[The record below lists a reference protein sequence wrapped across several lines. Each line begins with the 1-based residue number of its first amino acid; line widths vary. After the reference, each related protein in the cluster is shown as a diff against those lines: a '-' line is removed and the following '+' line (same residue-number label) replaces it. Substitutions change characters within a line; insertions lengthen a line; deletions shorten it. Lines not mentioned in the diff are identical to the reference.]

1 MLDLILIAL
10 LIISAVVLGGT
21 ALTGG
26 RGGILQTLI
35 GLLIY
40 GTLRNGLDNIP
51 SIDIYLKEF
60 ITGVVLIAALIV
72 NVIFAGKSAR
82 DRTQG

>member
-1 MLDLILIAL
+1 
-10 LIISAVVLGGT
+10 VLGGT

>member
-1 MLDLILIAL
+1 M
-10 LIISAVVLGGT
+10 
-21 ALTGG
+21 GG
-26 RGGILQTLI
+26 RGGMPQTVI

-60 ITGVVLIAALIV
+60 IAGIFGLLLIIRSLPV
-72 NVIFAGKSAR
+72 GRAGSD
-82 DRTQG
+82 DRSCLGRSLQC

>member
-1 MLDLILIAL
+1 M
-10 LIISAVVLGGT
+10 IISAVVLGGT

>member
-1 MLDLILIAL
+1 M
-10 LIISAVVLGGT
+10 
-21 ALTGG
+21 
-26 RGGILQTLI
+26 LQTLT

-60 ITGVVLIAALIV
+60 ITGVVLMMALLINTV
-72 NVIFAGKSAR
+72 FAGQAER
-82 DRTQG
+82 DRTQ